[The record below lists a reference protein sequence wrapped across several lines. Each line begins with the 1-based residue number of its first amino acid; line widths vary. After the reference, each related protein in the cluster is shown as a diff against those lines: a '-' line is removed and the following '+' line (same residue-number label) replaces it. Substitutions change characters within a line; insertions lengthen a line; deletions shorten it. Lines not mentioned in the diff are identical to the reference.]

1 MARRT
6 DVDLYELLP
15 AVYRIDDDQQ
25 GLPLKALCNLVSD
38 EANRLKRDITGL
50 WDDFFIETCADWVI
64 PYIGDLV
71 GNNPLYEAVRGRRAD
86 VAKTIY
92 YRRRKGTL
100 PMLEELARDVT
111 GWSAHAVAF
120 FEQLGWTQN
129 LNHLR
134 DEPAP
139 NPARRNPNAVDRVGT
154 VHLRNADALDRLD
167 GPFDIVTHTV
177 DVRTIRR
184 TQGWYSIRNIG
195 FFLWRLG
202 SYRVRNGDPRVSAV
216 AAYGFH
222 FSPLGNPTPL
232 FTEPDPEQAENLL
245 ATEIHVRG
253 PIRPLAFHLDLD
265 EARRAAAANEFRQPP
280 ATSKF
285 FGPERSISIRRD
297 GVDVSPL
304 DVVCADLSGWE
315 RPPAGFSGVFSA
327 SVAFAGLS
335 QATPEIG
342 VTVAGDGPIV
352 VQIGGAPAALADAA
366 RELQA
371 AIAAASPNRAFA
383 GAQVHAVGTR
393 LLVVPG
399 TRGAVLSF
407 SPTAGDAVTIT
418 ELGLDATTTAAG
430 AISGLLDPFPALS
443 TNPPQLEVTI
453 GSIGPRTATLAAVP
467 ADLADARTR
476 LEAAIQAADPDP
488 SFTNAQVLV
497 SGGRLIVLPGIDGR
511 TVVFRSLAADR
522 ASVYQLRLASQIAV
536 DVRLGRLA
544 FAEGDEPAAPPI
556 VSYNYGFS
564 ADMGGG
570 PYDRQ
575 RKPPRLGEKPP
586 TREDTVRDP
595 AVLDALFQV
604 PADAATIAGA
614 IALWNPA
621 VQPRAVV
628 QITDSRT
635 YFETLN
641 FAVPSGLLVLQAAN
655 QQRPVLV
662 GDITITGG
670 GGGEFRLDGFWVEGR
685 LQVTGTLGR
694 LELRHSTLVPGR
706 KLDEQGKPE
715 FPDAAS
721 LIIDATNSSLTCDID
736 HSIAG
741 RLEVPREMNGL
752 EIRDGIIDTAR
763 PEGAASLIPALIS
776 GDLSSFPALT
786 SATPTILVTIGDEGP
801 VTVTLAAVPADLA
814 AARSSLESALQSAS
828 TAAAFTGARVIE
840 TGSRLVVLSGNRGEA
855 SIQPASGDDTANEL
869 LLDAASARAVFA
881 LLGGSLTPFPA
892 ITAASPIVDAVIG
905 AIAPQAAAFAA
916 VPATIGQARA
926 MLEAAIQ
933 GAHPAPEFTDTR
945 VAEMDDRLLVLPG
958 GERAG
963 VSLLSAAADPTTVFE
978 LKLDSPRPSVGA
990 TLGGEAAGPDATFL
1004 RTTFFGAVSV
1014 REMTLVSEAIFNQP
1028 ARAERRQAGC
1038 VRFSSIAIGSRT
1050 PRRYRCQPDLALDGV
1065 TDPAERALIVARM
1078 RPVFT
1083 SVHYGDPAYAQLGL
1097 NCASEIRTGAEDG
1110 AEMGAF
1116 HDLMQPQRE
1125 ANLRIRLD
1133 EYLPF
1138 GLVPGLIYVT

>member
-1 MARRT
+1 MARNT
-6 DVDLYELLP
+6 DVDVYELLP

-25 GLPLKALCNLVSD
+25 GLPLKALCDLVSA
-38 EANRLKRDITGL
+38 EARRLKRDIAGL

-154 VHLRNADALDRLD
+154 VHLRNIDALDRID
-167 GPFDIVTHTV
+167 GPFDIITHTV
-177 DVRTIRR
+177 DVRKIRR
-184 TQGWYSIRNIG
+184 TQGWYNIRNIG

-202 SYRVRNGDPRVSAV
+202 SYRVRDGDPRVSAV
-216 AAYGFH
+216 APFGFH
-222 FSPLGNPTPL
+222 FSPLGNPAPL

-253 PIRPLAFHLDLD
+253 PIRPLAFHFDLD
-265 EARRAAAANEFRQPP
+265 EARRAAAANQFREPP
-280 ATSKF
+280 ATSRF
-285 FGPERSISIRRD
+285 FGPDRSISIRRG
-297 GVDVSPL
+297 GVEVSPL
-304 DVVCADLSGWE
+304 EVVCADLSGWE
-315 RPPAGFSGVFSA
+315 RPPTGFSGVFSA
-327 SVAFAGLS
+327 NLAFAGLS
-335 QATPEIG
+335 QASPEIG
-342 VTVAGDGPIV
+342 VTIGGEGPIV
-352 VQIGGAPAALADAA
+352 VQIGGAPATLVDAA

-371 AIAAASPNRAFA
+371 AIAGASSNRAFA
-383 GAQVHAVGTR
+383 GVQVFAVGTR

-399 TRGAVLSF
+399 TRGAAVAF
-407 SPTAGDAVTIT
+407 SPTAVDAVTIG
-418 ELGLDATTTAAG
+418 ELGLNATVPATG
-430 AISGLLDPFPALS
+430 AISGLLDPFPTLS

-453 GSIGPRTATLAAVP
+453 GTIGPRTATLSAVP
-467 ADLADARTR
+467 ISLADARTR

-488 SFTNAQVLV
+488 SFMSAQVIV

-511 TVVFRSLAADR
+511 TVVFRSVPADR
-522 ASVYQLRLASQIAV
+522 ASVHQLRLASKIAV

-544 FAEGDEPAAPPI
+544 FAEGDEPASPP
-556 VSYNYGFS
+556 VVTYNYGFS

-575 RKPPRLGEKPP
+575 RKPPRLGAKPP

-595 AVLDALFQV
+595 NALDVLFQV
-604 PADAATIAGA
+604 PADAPTIAGA

-621 VQPRAVV
+621 LQARAVV
-628 QITDSRT
+628 QISDSRT
-635 YFETLN
+635 YFENLN
-641 FAVPSGLLVLQAAN
+641 IAVPSGLLVVQAAN

-662 GDITITGG
+662 GDITVTGA
-670 GGGEFRLDGFWVEGR
+670 GGGEFRLDGFWVEGH
-685 LQVTGTLGR
+685 LQVSGTLGR
-694 LELRHSTLVPGR
+694 LEIRHSTLVPGR
-706 KLDEQGKPE
+706 KLDEEGKPE

-721 LIIDATNSSLTCDID
+721 VIVDPTNTSLKCAID

-741 RLEVPREMNGL
+741 RLEVPREMDSL
-752 EIRDGIIDTAR
+752 EIADSIIDTAR
-763 PEGAASLIPALIS
+763 AEGAAALVPALIS
-776 GDLSSFPALT
+776 GDLTAFPALT
-786 SATPTILVTIGDEGP
+786 SATPTLLVTIGDEGP
-801 VTVTLAAVPADLA
+801 VSVTLAAVPGNLA
-814 AARSSLESALQSAS
+814 AAASSLETALHGASAS
-828 TAAAFTGARVIE
+828 ASFAGARVIE
-840 TGSRLVVLSGNRGEA
+840 ANNRLVVLSGTQGEV
-855 SIQPASGDDTANEL
+855 SVQPATGDATATEL
-869 LLDAASARAVFA
+869 LLDAASSRAVFA
-881 LLGGSLTPFPA
+881 LLGGALMPFPA
-892 ITAASPIVDAVIG
+892 ITSAAPSVDVIVGAVG
-905 AIAPQAAAFAA
+905 PRAAPFAG

-926 MLEAAIQ
+926 ALEAAIQ
-933 GAHPAPEFTDTR
+933 AADPSAEFTGTI
-945 VAEMDDRLLVLPG
+945 VVEHGDRLLVLPG
-958 GERAG
+958 GERVG
-963 VSLLSAAADPTTVFE
+963 ISILESAADPTTVFE
-978 LKLDSPRPSVGA
+978 LKLDSPRPAVAA
-990 TLGGEAAGPDATFL
+990 TLGGEGAGPDSTFL
-1004 RTTFFGAVSV
+1004 RSTCFGAVTV
-1014 REMTLVSEAIFNQP
+1014 RELTLASEVIFNQP
-1028 ARAERRQAGC
+1028 VRAERRQAGC
-1038 VRFSSIAIGSRT
+1038 VRFSSIAAGSRT
-1050 PRRYRCQPDLALDGV
+1050 PRRYRCQPDLALEGV
-1065 TDPAERALIVARM
+1065 TDPAQRALIIARL

-1083 SVHYGDPAYAQLGL
+1083 SLHYGRPAYAQLGL
-1097 NCASEIRTGAEDG
+1097 NCAVEIRTGAEDG

-1125 ANLRIRLD
+1125 ANLKIRLD